1 MAKTY
6 AIAPYSIAI
15 VGVGKI
21 TEDQHLPCI
30 AKNPRFKL
38 AALVSQRGVA
48 RDGVPS
54 FKTLGELLKSNTPVD
69 AVAICTP
76 PNVRH
81 AIAVEAMDAGKHVL
95 LEKPTTATT
104 LETADLVA
112 HAAKTK
118 RVAYATWHSQHNA
131 AVDEA
136 KRLLAGQRIK
146 RLHVEW
152 KEDVKRWHPGQ
163 EWIWAPGG
171 FGVFDPTIN
180 ALSILTKIL
189 PGPLFVTAAE
199 LITPSNR
206 ETPIAGKVT
215 FRSPAAVSGASLTAE
230 VDWRQTGPQ
239 SWNIDIE
246 TESGQKLAL
255 RDGGSKLSV
264 DGKETVAQQ
273 MEEYERI
280 YEHFAELL
288 DKGESDMHYAPLQ
301 LIADT
306 FFIGKRVPTDAF
318 HW

>member
-1 MAKTY
+1 MAKT
-6 AIAPYSIAI
+6 YSIAI
-15 VGVGKI
+15 VGIGKI

-38 AALVSQRGVA
+38 SALVSQRGVA

-54 FKTLGELLKSNTPVD
+54 FKTLGELLKSGTPVD

-76 PNVRH
+76 PNARH
-81 AIAVEAMDAGKHVL
+81 ALAIEAMDAGKDVL

-104 LETADLVA
+104 LETADLVT

-118 RVAYATWHSQHNA
+118 RVAYATWHSQYNA

-136 KRLLAGQRIK
+136 KRLLQGQRLK

-163 EWIWAPGG
+163 EWIWSPGG

-180 ALSILTKIL
+180 AFSILTKVL
-189 PGPLFVTAAE
+189 PAPLFVTAAE
-199 LITPSNR
+199 LITPANR
-206 ETPIAGKVT
+206 ETPIAGKVS
-215 FRSPAAVSGASLTAE
+215 FRSPAAASGASLTAD

-246 TESGQKLAL
+246 TESGLKLAL
-255 RDGGSKLSV
+255 REGGSKLSV
-264 DGKETVAQQ
+264 DGKETIAQPMQ
-273 MEEYERI
+273 EYERI
-280 YEHFAELL
+280 YERFAELL
-288 DKGESDMHYAPLQ
+288 DSGESDLHYAPLQ
-301 LIADT
+301 LVADA
-306 FFIGKRVPTDAF
+306 FFVGKRVATDAF

>member
-1 MAKTY
+1 MSKTTY
-6 AIAPYSIAI
+6 DIAI

-30 AKNPRFKL
+30 AKNDRFRL
-38 AALVSQRGVA
+38 TALVSQRGVS
-48 RDGVPS
+48 RPGLPG
-54 FKTLGELLKSNTPVD
+54 FKTVEELLASATPVD

-81 AIAVEAMDAGKHVL
+81 GIARAVLDAGKHVL

-112 HAAKTK
+112 YAAAKQ

-136 KRLLAGQRIK
+136 KRRLAGHKLK

-152 KEDVKRWHPGQ
+152 KEDVRRWHPGQ

-189 PGPLFVTAAE
+189 PEPLFVSAAE
-199 LITPSNR
+199 LVTPENR
-206 ETPIAGKVT
+206 ETPIAGKIT
-215 FRSPAAVSGASLTAE
+215 FHSPGALPGAALTAD

-246 TESGQKLAL
+246 TDAGEKLQL
-255 RDGGSKLSV
+255 RDGGSKLFIGGKSV
-264 DGKETVAQQ
+264 IEQP

-288 DKGESDMHYAPLQ
+288 DRGQSDMHYAPLQ
-301 LIADT
+301 LIADA
-306 FFIGKRVPTDAF
+306 FLVGKRVPTDAF

>member
-6 AIAPYSIAI
+6 AIAI

-38 AALVSQRGVA
+38 TGLVSQRGVA
-48 RDGVPS
+48 REGVPS
-54 FKTLGELLKSNTPVD
+54 FKTLGELLKSDVEVD
-69 AVAICTP
+69 AVSICTP
-76 PNVRH
+76 PSVRRD
-81 AIAVEAMDAGKHVL
+81 IAVEAMDAGKHVL
-95 LEKPTTATT
+95 LEKPTTATI

-112 HAAKTK
+112 HAAQTG
-118 RVAYATWHSQHNA
+118 RVAYATWHSQYNA

-136 KRLLAGQRIK
+136 KRLLEGQRLT

-152 KEDVKRWHPGQ
+152 KEDVRRWHPGQ

-180 ALSILTKIL
+180 AFSILTKIM
-189 PGPLFVTAAE
+189 PAPLFVHAAE
-199 LITPSNR
+199 LITPANR
-206 ETPIAGKVT
+206 ETPIAGSVA
-215 FRSPAAVSGASLTAE
+215 FHSPGASAGASLTAE

-239 SWNIDIE
+239 SWNIDVE
-246 TESGQKLAL
+246 TESGLKLAL

-264 DGKETVAQQ
+264 DGKETVAQP

-280 YEHFAELL
+280 YERFAELL
-288 DKGESDMHYAPLQ
+288 DKGESDMHYTPLQ
-301 LIADT
+301 LVADA
-306 FFIGKRVPTDAF
+306 FFVGKRVATDAF

>member
-6 AIAPYSIAI
+6 AIAI
-15 VGVGKI
+15 VGIGKI

-38 AALVSQRGVA
+38 AGLVSQRGVA

-54 FKTLGELLKSNTPVD
+54 FKTLGELLKSTTPVD

-76 PNVRH
+76 PNARH
-81 AIAVEAMDAGKHVL
+81 AIAVEAMDADKHVL

-136 KRLLAGQRIK
+136 KRLLAGQRLK

-189 PGPLFVTAAE
+189 PAPLFVTAAE

-215 FRSPAAVSGASLTAE
+215 FRSPAAATGASLTAE

-246 TESGQKLAL
+246 TETGRKLAL

-264 DGKETVAQQ
+264 DGKETVAEP

-301 LIADT
+301 LVADA
-306 FFIGKRVPTDAF
+306 FFVGKRVTTDAF

>member
-6 AIAPYSIAI
+6 AIAI
-15 VGVGKI
+15 VGIGKI

-38 AALVSQRGVA
+38 TALVSQRGVA

-54 FKTLGELLKSNTPVD
+54 FKTLGELLKSGTPVD

-76 PNVRH
+76 PNARH
-81 AIAVEAMDAGKHVL
+81 AITIEALDAGKDVL

-118 RVAYATWHSQHNA
+118 RVAYATWHSQYNA

-136 KRLLAGQRIK
+136 KRLLTGQRIAK
-146 RLHVEW
+146 LHVEW

-180 ALSILTKIL
+180 AFSILTKIM
-189 PGPLFVTAAE
+189 PAPLFVTSAE
-199 LITPSNR
+199 LITPANR
-206 ETPIAGKVT
+206 ETPIAGKVS
-215 FRSPAAVSGASLTAE
+215 FRSPAAASGASLTAE

-239 SWNIDIE
+239 SWNIDVE
-246 TESGQKLAL
+246 TESGTKLAL
-255 RDGGSKLSV
+255 REGGTKLSV
-264 DGKETVAQQ
+264 DGKQTVAAP

-280 YEHFAELL
+280 YERFAVLL
-288 DKGESDMHYAPLQ
+288 DTGESDMHYTPLQ
-301 LIADT
+301 LVADA
-306 FFIGKRVPTDAF
+306 FFVGKRVPTDAF

>member
-1 MAKTY
+1 MARTY
-6 AIAPYSIAI
+6 AIAI

-30 AKNPRFKL
+30 ARNPRFKL
-38 AALVSQRGVA
+38 TGLVSQRGIA

-54 FKTLGELLKSNTPVD
+54 FKTLGELLKSGTPVD

-76 PNVRH
+76 PNARH

-104 LETADLVA
+104 LETADLIA

-136 KRLLAGQRIK
+136 KRLLAGRKLK

-206 ETPIAGKVT
+206 ETPIAGKMS

-246 TESGQKLAL
+246 TESATRLAL

-264 DGKETVAQQ
+264 DGKETVAQP

-301 LIADT
+301 LVADA
-306 FFIGKRVPTDAF
+306 FFVGKRVPTDAF

>member
-1 MAKTY
+1 MAKT
-6 AIAPYSIAI
+6 YSIAI
-15 VGVGKI
+15 VGIGKI

-38 AALVSQRGVA
+38 SALVSQRGVA

-54 FKTLGELLKSNTPVD
+54 FKTLGELLKSGTPVD

-76 PNVRH
+76 PNARH
-81 AIAVEAMDAGKHVL
+81 ALAIEAMDAGKDVL

-104 LETADLVA
+104 LETADLVT
-112 HAAKTK
+112 HAAKTR
-118 RVAYATWHSQHNA
+118 RVAYATWHSQYNA

-136 KRLLAGQRIK
+136 KRLLQGQRLK

-163 EWIWAPGG
+163 EWIWSPGG

-180 ALSILTKIL
+180 AFSILTKIL
-189 PGPLFVTAAE
+189 PASLFVTAAE
-199 LITPSNR
+199 LITPANR
-206 ETPIAGKVT
+206 ETPIAGKVS
-215 FRSPAAVSGASLTAE
+215 FRSPAAASGASLTAD

-246 TESGQKLAL
+246 TESGLKLAL
-255 RDGGSKLSV
+255 REGGSKLSV
-264 DGKETVAQQ
+264 DGKETIAQPMQ
-273 MEEYERI
+273 EYERI
-280 YEHFAELL
+280 YERFAELL
-288 DKGESDMHYAPLQ
+288 DSGESDLHYAPLQ
-301 LIADT
+301 LVADA
-306 FFIGKRVPTDAF
+306 FFVGKRVATDAF

>member
-1 MAKTY
+1 MTGPRRY
-6 AIAPYSIAI
+6 EIAI
-15 VGVGKI
+15 VGIGKI
-21 TEDQHLPCI
+21 TEDQHLPVI
-30 AKNPRFKL
+30 AMNPRFRL

-48 RDGVPS
+48 RNGVPT
-54 FKTLGELLKSNTPVD
+54 FKTLEALLQAGIPVD
-69 AVAICTP
+69 VVAICTP
-76 PNVRH
+76 PNARH
-81 AIAVEAMDAGKHVL
+81 AIARLAMDAGKDVL

-104 LETADLVA
+104 FEAADLVA
-112 HAAKTK
+112 YAAAKR

-136 KRLLAGQRIK
+136 RRLLQGQRIA
-146 RLHVEW
+146 RLRVEW
-152 KEDVKRWHPGQ
+152 KEDVRRWHPGQ

-199 LITPSNR
+199 LITPANR
-206 ETPIAGKVT
+206 ETPIAGKVA
-215 FRSPAAVSGASLTAE
+215 FHSPAALPRASLTAE

-246 TESGQKLAL
+246 TGAGRKLVL
-255 RDGGSKLSV
+255 REGGSKLTV
-264 DGKETVAQQ
+264 DGKETVAQP

-280 YEHFAELL
+280 YEHFAALL
-288 DKGESDMHYAPLQ
+288 DKGESDMHTAPLQ
-301 LIADT
+301 LVADA
-306 FFIGKRVPTDAF
+306 FLVGKRVATDPF

>member
-6 AIAPYSIAI
+6 AIAI

-30 AKNPRFKL
+30 GKNSRFKL
-38 AALVSQRGVA
+38 SALVSQRGVA
-48 RDGVPS
+48 RAGVPS
-54 FKTLGELLKSNTPVD
+54 LQTLAELLKSGTQVD

-76 PNVRH
+76 PNARH

-136 KRLLAGQRIK
+136 KHLLAGQRLK

-152 KEDVKRWHPGQ
+152 KEDVRRWHPGQ

-189 PGPLFVTAAE
+189 PAPLFVTSAD
-199 LITPSNR
+199 LITPTNR
-206 ETPIAGKVT
+206 ETPIAGKVS
-215 FRSPAAVSGASLTAE
+215 FRSPAAGANASLTAE
-230 VDWRQTGPQ
+230 VDWRQAGPQ
-239 SWNIDIE
+239 SWHIDIE
-246 TESGQKLAL
+246 TESGTKLAL

-264 DGKETVAQQ
+264 DGKETIAQP

-280 YEHFAELL
+280 YERFAELL

-301 LIADT
+301 LVADA
-306 FFIGKRVPTDAF
+306 FFVGKRVATDAF

>member
-6 AIAPYSIAI
+6 AIAI
-15 VGVGKI
+15 VGIGKI

-38 AALVSQRGVA
+38 TGLVSQRGVA

-54 FKTLGELLKSNTPVD
+54 FKTLGELLNSNTPVD

-76 PNVRH
+76 PNARH

-136 KRLLAGQRIK
+136 KRLLAGQRLK

-189 PGPLFVTAAE
+189 PAPLFVTAAE
-199 LITPSNR
+199 LITPTNR
-206 ETPIAGKVT
+206 ETPIAGKVS
-215 FRSPAAVSGASLTAE
+215 FRSPAAGANAALTAE

-246 TESGQKLAL
+246 TESGLKLAL
-255 RDGGSKLSV
+255 REGGSKLSV
-264 DGKETVAQQ
+264 DGQETVAQP

-280 YEHFAELL
+280 YERFAELL
-288 DKGESDMHYAPLQ
+288 DQGKSDMHYAPLQ
-301 LIADT
+301 LVADA
-306 FFIGKRVPTDAF
+306 FFVGKRVPTDAF